1 MNKSYNLPLT
11 KEEIKAIQDLKNDK
25 LNTLQKNRWNMEPST
40 EQLEKL
46 ILKFVNIYSAI
57 YKAGDRSGINRL
69 YRGTSQSEI
78 KEIQK
83 YQYIQNVISTTVE
96 EESAKIFTPY
106 GEKASILRIKLE
118 ENLPFLN
125 IEAYRD
131 ENRKD
136 EKKVLILPFTK
147 VKKIEETSKWNGY
160 VYYDAI
166 LEKEE
171 LEQIPEQELKTLEA
185 QLIEGY
191 DHYREQA
198 TECLAL
204 EDTLNVMYLQLTQQ
218 QGLSKNDRQY
228 LSEQL
233 NQKISKYTEVTRE
246 VKEYQK
252 QFSRML
258 KGMCKEKEL
267 EIDRQKN
274 EKEEEIKTQQKAK
287 QEDEKKKLEAEIRK
301 LEEELQFGRLNI
313 IGNLEEDIRRIE
325 ANADMYQSMA
335 EDLKI
340 GYSMNLHFSVLENVE
355 KIKNILK
362 EDTVRET
369 QEESEKQE
377 QHNQEDTNNT
387 KLQKRYQEL
396 LSKKQQLITIKQ
408 MMQGFPD
415 YIEEHNKESFQE
427 IKANLNARVQEI
439 ITQTR
444 IEHLRTEKQQIS
456 QEKDSIFQ
464 KFFYGTS
471 LKEQKMANLDA
482 KIEWEKGQNSMRN
495 PANSVKMM
503 MYNLYDCSIQ
513 DLQRKIFSRDA

>member
-1 MNKSYNLPLT
+1 M
-11 KEEIKAIQDLKNDK
+11 
-25 LNTLQKNRWNMEPST
+25 
-40 EQLEKL
+40 
-46 ILKFVNIYSAI
+46 
-57 YKAGDRSGINRL
+57 
-69 YRGTSQSEI
+69 
-78 KEIQK
+78 
-83 YQYIQNVISTTVE
+83 
-96 EESAKIFTPY
+96 
-106 GEKASILRIKLE
+106 
-118 ENLPFLN
+118 
-125 IEAYRD
+125 
-131 ENRKD
+131 
-136 EKKVLILPFTK
+136 
-147 VKKIEETSKWNGY
+147 
-160 VYYDAI
+160 
-166 LEKEE
+166 
-171 LEQIPEQELKTLEA
+171 EA

-252 QFSRML
+252 QFLRML

-274 EKEEEIKTQQKAK
+274 EKEEEIKTQQKTK
-287 QEDEKKKLEAEIRK
+287 QEDGKKKLEAEIRK

-325 ANADMYQSMA
+325 ANANMYQSMA

-377 QHNQEDTNNT
+377 QHNQEDTNNR

-408 MMQGFPD
+408 MMKSFPD

-427 IKANLNARVQEI
+427 IKANLNTNERSYLGPI
-439 ITQTR
+439 LKILK
-444 IEHLRTEKQQIS
+444 LRKTN
-456 QEKDSIFQ
+456 
-464 KFFYGTS
+464 
-471 LKEQKMANLDA
+471 A
-482 KIEWEKGQNSMRN
+482 
-495 PANSVKMM
+495 
-503 MYNLYDCSIQ
+503 
-513 DLQRKIFSRDA
+513 DLLFEF